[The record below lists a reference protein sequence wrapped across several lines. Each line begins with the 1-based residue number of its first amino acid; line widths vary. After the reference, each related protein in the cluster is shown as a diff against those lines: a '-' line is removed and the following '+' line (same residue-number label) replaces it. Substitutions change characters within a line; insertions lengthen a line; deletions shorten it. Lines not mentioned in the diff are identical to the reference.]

1 MPYAVRAVFLTSC
14 GVRMKLND
22 SIKFVKGIGEARARL
37 FEKLGIFSVVDM
49 LFHLPRALEDR
60 SELKTIAELID
71 GETVC
76 VRAALASGI
85 KTYRARN
92 RVTVTQATVSD
103 GASLMKVTWFNA
115 PFIANT
121 LKSGGEFT
129 FYSKVIWRGNIFEMV
144 NPVTES
150 EQGIKKTGRIMP
162 IYPTTSGLGQTNLR
176 NAAENILNN
185 LEEMPKDIIPPQISK
200 EYAPMPLL
208 DALKALHMPN
218 SAEKFE
224 AARQRLAFE
233 ELLVLQAGI
242 RIIGDE
248 RKNYTATPIR
258 DVKCIAD
265 FTKALP
271 FELTKA
277 QKRVINEISADI
289 TRTTPMNRLVQG
301 DVGSG
306 KTMVAAAAMYAVA
319 NSGYQAVMMAPTE
332 ILAAQHFKNL
342 TKLFAQFGFET
353 VLLSGGMSV
362 PDRREALRKIKS
374 GDAKIIVGTH
384 ALISEGVEYFNPALV
399 ITDEQH
405 RFGVRQRTTLTEKGF
420 GAHTLVMTATPIPR
434 TLSLIL
440 YGDLDVSLIDELP
453 PGRKPIETYGANEG
467 LRKRVFSFV
476 SKQLDEG
483 RQAYIICPL
492 IEESEALVAKS
503 AVEYAEKLKKSVFK
517 NYCIEVLHGKIK
529 AAERKEIMDKFRA
542 GEIDILVSTT
552 VIEVGVDVP
561 NASVMLIE
569 NAERFGLSQ
578 LHQLRGR
585 IGRGE
590 FESYC
595 ILFSQGGKIAEERI
609 KIMCKTNDGFKIS
622 EKDLELRGPG
632 EFFGIRQHG
641 LPELKIANLAEDMR
655 LLSQAK
661 EAAEKLLAL
670 DPKLEHPENRLLK
683 ERIRSKFSEVSE
695 NGILN

>member
-1 MPYAVRAVFLTSC
+1 
-14 GVRMKLND
+14 MKLND
-22 SIKFVKGIGEARARL
+22 SIKFVKGIGEVRAKL
-37 FEKLGIFSVVDM
+37 FEKLGIFCVSDM

-60 SELKTIAELID
+60 SSVKSIDELID

-76 VRAALASGI
+76 VRAALASGV

-92 RVTVTQATVSD
+92 RVTVTQASVSD
-103 GASLMKVTWFNA
+103 GANLMKVTWFNA

-129 FYSKVIWRGNIFEMV
+129 FYGRAIWRGNVFEMI

-150 EQGIKKTGRIMP
+150 EESTKKTGKIMP

-176 NAAENILNN
+176 NAAENILNS
-185 LEEMPKDIIPPQISK
+185 LEEYPKDIIPPQIAE
-200 EYAPMPLL
+200 EYRLMPIF
-208 DALKALHMPN
+208 DALKALHMPK
-218 SAEKFE
+218 SAEEFE
-224 AARQRLAFE
+224 EARKRLAFE
-233 ELLVLQAGI
+233 ELLVLQTGI

-248 RKNYTATPIR
+248 RKNYSATPIKS
-258 DVKCIAD
+258 VKCIAD
-265 FTKALP
+265 FAKSLP
-271 FELTKA
+271 FELTRA
-277 QKRVINEISADI
+277 QKRVINEISADL
-289 TRTTPMNRLVQG
+289 TRTVPMNRLVQG

-306 KTMVAAAAMYAVA
+306 KTMVAAAAMYAAA

-332 ILAAQHFKNL
+332 LLALQHYKNL
-342 TKLFAQFGFET
+342 KKLFLPFGFET
-353 VLLSGGMSV
+353 VLLSGGMSA
-362 PDRREALRKIKS
+362 PDRREALAKIKS
-374 GDAKIIVGTH
+374 GEAKFVIGTH

-405 RFGVRQRTTLTEKGF
+405 RFGVRQRTALTEKGL

-440 YGDLDVSLIDELP
+440 YGDLDVSVIDELP
-453 PGRKPIETYGANEG
+453 PGRKPIKTYAADEK
-467 LRKRVFSFV
+467 LRKRVFDFV
-476 SKQLDEG
+476 AKQIDEG

-492 IEESEALVAKS
+492 IEESEVLNAKS
-503 AVEYAEKLKKSVFK
+503 AVEYGEKLKKTAFK
-517 NYCIEVLHGKIK
+517 NYSIGVLHGKLK
-529 AAERKEIMDKFRA
+529 TAERKEIMDRFNS

-561 NASVMLIE
+561 NASVMIIE

-590 FESYC
+590 YDSYC
-595 ILFSQGGKIAEERI
+595 VLFSQGGKIADERV
-609 KIMCKTNDGFKIS
+609 KIMCDTCDGFKIS

-632 EFFGIRQHG
+632 EFFGVRQHG
-641 LPELKIANLAEDMR
+641 LPELKIANLAEDML
-655 LLSQAK
+655 LLSHAK
-661 EAAEKLLAL
+661 LAAEDLLAK
-670 DPKLEHPENRLLK
+670 DPKLLQPENRLLK
-683 ERIRSKFSEVSE
+683 EKIRSRFLEVSE

>member
-1 MPYAVRAVFLTSC
+1 
-14 GVRMKLND
+14 MKLND
-22 SIKFVKGIGEARARL
+22 SIKFVKGIGEARAKL
-37 FEKLGIFSVVDM
+37 FEKLGIFTVSDM

-60 SELKTIAELID
+60 SEVKSISELID

-76 VRAALASGI
+76 VRGALASGV

-92 RVTVTQATVSD
+92 RVTVTQASVSD
-103 GASLMKVTWFNA
+103 GANLMKVTWFNA
-115 PFIANT
+115 PFISNT

-129 FYSKVIWRGNIFEMV
+129 FYGRAMWRGNIFEMI

-150 EQGIKKTGRIMP
+150 EHGTKKTGKILP
-162 IYPTTSGLGQTNLR
+162 IYPTTTGLGQTNLR

-185 LEEMPKDIIPPQISK
+185 LEEIPTDIIPPQVAK
-200 EYAPMPLL
+200 DYAPMTLF
-208 DALKALHMPN
+208 DALKSLHMPT
-218 SAEKFE
+218 SSEEFE
-224 AARQRLAFE
+224 DARRRLAFE
-233 ELLVLQAGI
+233 ELLVLQTGI

-248 RKNYTATPIR
+248 RKNYTATPIKN
-258 DVKCIAD
+258 VKCIAD
-265 FTKALP
+265 FAKALP

-277 QKRVINEISADI
+277 QKRVINEISADL

-306 KTMVAAAAMYAVA
+306 KTMVAAAAMYAAA
-319 NSGYQAVMMAPTE
+319 NSGYQGIMMAPTE
-332 ILAAQHFKNL
+332 ILAAQHYKNL
-342 TKLFAQFGFET
+342 KALFSQFGYET
-353 VLLSGGMSV
+353 VLLSGGMSA
-362 PDRREALRKIKS
+362 PDRREALAKIKS
-374 GDAKIIVGTH
+374 GEAKIIVGTH
-384 ALISEGVEYFNPALV
+384 ALISDGVEYANPALV

-420 GAHTLVMTATPIPR
+420 GAHTLIMTATPIPR

-440 YGDLDVSLIDELP
+440 YGDLDVSVIDELP
-453 PGRKPIETYGANEG
+453 PGRKPIETYGADEK

-476 SKQLDEG
+476 SNQIDEG

-492 IEESEALVAKS
+492 IEESEVLAAKS

-517 NYCIEVLHGKIK
+517 NYKIEVLHGRIK
-529 AAERKEIMDKFRA
+529 AAERKEIMDKFNM
-542 GEIDILVSTT
+542 GKIDILVSTT

-590 FESYC
+590 YKSYC
-595 ILFSQGGKIAEERI
+595 ILFSQGGKIAGERI
-609 KIMCKTNDGFKIS
+609 KIMCDTNDGFKIS

-632 EFFGIRQHG
+632 EFFGVRQHG
-641 LPELKIANLAEDMR
+641 LPELKVANLAEDM
-655 LLSQAK
+655 LILSEAK
-661 EAAEKLLAL
+661 DAAEKLLAN
-670 DPKLEHPENRLLK
+670 DPKLALAENKLLK
-683 ERIRSKFSEVSE
+683 EKIRSRFMEVSE